1 MINRQINKEKQDKMT
16 KRYVSIWFRH
26 FTTDWFALRQPHY
39 RNVPFVLRASSRGRM
54 LVTATNKK
62 AEQMGLNTGIAL
74 ADARAI
80 VPELEALDDQPNL
93 PEKLLKRLAE
103 WCIRFTP
110 VAAIDPPDGL
120 ILDATGCTHLWGGDE
135 LYVEDIIK
143 KLNTRGYDVRIGM
156 ADTVGV
162 AWGVARFGKALLKAS
177 LVVPEGRHIDAL
189 MSLPPEAL
197 RLDPEAIQ
205 RLHKLGLS
213 QVRQLMDIPR
223 PALRKRFGSHTLMR
237 LDMTLGQEIEPFQP
251 VVPKEP
257 YHERLPCLE
266 PILTA
271 TGIEIAIKRLLE
283 ALCARLQQEQ
293 KGLRKAI
300 FRGYRMDG
308 KVEQVEI
315 GTSGASNHVDHIFKL
330 FQPKL
335 QTIEPALGIE
345 LFTLDAPKV
354 EDYRSKAV
362 NLWEGSGN
370 LEDTR
375 LSELIDRLASKVG
388 TQAIHRYLPDEHHWP
403 ERSFRLATSLREKSA
418 IPWPHEKPRPICL
431 LQKPQPIEVTAP
443 IPDYPPMLFRYNGK
457 RHQVVKADGPE
468 RLEQE
473 WWIQQG
479 QHRDYY
485 RVEDEHGRRYWL
497 FRLGHYHDP
506 KFQWFL
512 HGFFA

>member
-1 MINRQINKEKQDKMT
+1 MT

-26 FTTDWFALRQPHY
+26 LTTDWFTLRQPEL
-39 RNVPFVLRASSRGRM
+39 RNVPFVLQASSRGRM
-54 LVTATNKK
+54 VITAANKR
-62 AEQMGLNTGIAL
+62 AEQMGLHVGMAL

-80 VPELEALDDQPNL
+80 VPDLEALDEKSDL
-93 PEKLLKRLAE
+93 PEKLLRRLAE

-110 VAAIDPPDGL
+110 VAAIDPLDGL
-120 ILDATGCTHLWGGDE
+120 ILEATGCSHLWGGDE

-143 KLNTRGYDVRIGM
+143 KLNTRGYDVRIAM
-156 ADTVGV
+156 ADTIGV
-162 AWGVARFGKALLKAS
+162 AWGVARFGKAP
-177 LVVPEGRHIDAL
+177 LVIPESQHIEAL

-197 RLDPEAIQ
+197 RLEPEVIQ
-205 RLHKLGLS
+205 RLHKLGLR
-213 QVRQLMDIPR
+213 QIRQLVGIPR
-223 PALRKRFGSHTLMR
+223 PALRKRFGQHTLMR
-237 LDMTLGQEIEPFQP
+237 LDMALGQEIEALQP
-251 VVPKEP
+251 IALTEP

-271 TGIEIAIKRLLE
+271 TGIEIALQKLLE
-283 ALCARLQQEQ
+283 ALCGRLQQEQ

-300 FRGYRMDG
+300 FKGYRMDG

-330 FQPKL
+330 FQTKL

-345 LFTLDAPKV
+345 LFTLDASKMEEHRP
-354 EDYRSKAV
+354 KAV

-388 TQAIHRYLPDEHHWP
+388 TQAIHRYLPDAHHWP
-403 ERSFRLATSLREKSA
+403 ERSFRSATSLREKST
-418 IPWPHEKPRPICL
+418 IPWSTEKSRPICL
-431 LQKPQPIEVTAP
+431 LRKPQPIEVTAP
-443 IPDYPPMLFRYNGK
+443 IPDYPPMLFRYKGK
-457 RHQVVKADGPE
+457 LHQIIKADGPE

-485 RVEDEHGRRYWL
+485 RVEDELGHRFWL
-497 FRLGHYHDP
+497 FRLGHYDDQN
-506 KFQWFL
+506 FQWFL

>member
-1 MINRQINKEKQDKMT
+1 MT

-26 FTTDWFALRQPHY
+26 FTTDWFTLRQPHY
-39 RNVPFVLRASSRGRM
+39 KNVPFVLKASSRGRV
-54 LVTATNKK
+54 LITAINKK
-62 AEQMGLNTGIAL
+62 AEQMGLSVGMAL

-80 VPELEALDDQPNL
+80 VPELEALDDQPTL
-93 PEKLLKRLAE
+93 PERLLKRLAE

-110 VAAIDPPDGL
+110 VAAIDLPDGL
-120 ILDATGCTHLWGGDE
+120 ILDASGCSHLWEGDD
-135 LYVEDIIK
+135 LYVEDITK
-143 KLNTRGYDVRIGM
+143 KLNARGYDVRTAM
-156 ADTVGV
+156 ADTIGV
-162 AWGVARFGKALLKAS
+162 AWGMARFGKMP
-177 LVVPEGRHIDAL
+177 LVIPENKHIDAL

-197 RLDPEAIQ
+197 RLEPEAIQ
-205 RLHKLGLS
+205 RLHKLGLT
-213 QVRQLMDIPR
+213 QVRQLMEIPR
-223 PALRKRFGSHTLMR
+223 PALRKRFGAQALMR
-237 LDMTLGQEIEPFQP
+237 LDMALGQEIEPINP
-251 VVPKEP
+251 IVPKEP
-257 YHERLPCLE
+257 FHERLPCLE
-266 PILTA
+266 PIRTA
-271 TGIEIAIKRLLE
+271 PGIEIAIKKLLE
-283 ALCARLQQEQ
+283 ALCTRLQQEQ

-300 FRGYRMDG
+300 FKGYRMDG
-308 KVEQVEI
+308 KVEQIEI
-315 GTSGASNHVDHIFKL
+315 GTSGASNHADHIFRL

-354 EDYRSKAV
+354 ESYRPKAV

-375 LSELIDRLASKVG
+375 LSELIDRLASKIG

-403 ERSFRLATSLREKSA
+403 ERSFRPATSLKEKRA
-418 IPWPHEKPRPICL
+418 IPWPRVKPRPIRL

-457 RHQVVKADGPE
+457 LHQVVKADGPE

-485 RVEDEHGRRYWL
+485 QVEDEHGHRYWL
-497 FRLGHYHDP
+497 FRLGHYDDP